1 MPADSSSKAAT
12 AAGPA
17 LRSRTRSPRS
27 TISHPSPVTT
37 AGFWRPTSKPGLG
50 SALPTGPGRCAAG
63 TCTGPADADE
73 AGARVLRDLAAGPS
87 QISAVS
93 AWLRPGHFSRAGH
106 GELYDVMRDLADAG
120 QSVDPVTVGGGVAPR
135 HRGRRSGSGRWH
147 GAVRRGKRQGVHRRG
162 LLGQVAS
169 AGQDIQATA
178 EDQRSAPGL
187 VLRSA
192 DELLR
197 RIALDRRPGAWQPAG
212 SASRA
217 ELGTG

>member
-120 QSVDPVTVGGGVAPR
+120 QSVDPVTV
-135 HRGRRSGSGRWH
+135 RGEAS
-147 GAVRRGKRQGVHRRG
+147 RRGIEADAADLAGG
-162 LLGQVAS
+162 MAPFAVAS
-169 AGQDIQATA
+169 ARECTG
-178 EDQRSAPGL
+178 EDFSAKSPAQGRTSRQPPRTSDPLQGWSCAQPTNCFAASRSTGARAPG
-187 VLRSA
+187 S
-192 DELLR
+192 
-197 RIALDRRPGAWQPAG
+197 PPAQRQG
-212 SASRA
+212 
-217 ELGTG
+217 